1 MDETTKKL
9 NSIYRG
15 QIANRILLIIVML
28 LLIGNLTGTIILGV
42 QFKKFTVMLEPA
54 VEVISQLDVEA
65 LNNTLVT
72 LSSAIDVFK
81 INDALDTISK
91 IDFDGFSDVIS
102 GIDVDKLNSTL
113 EKIDE
118 ATKFMKRIGD
128 GMNSFLNQF
137 GINLNNN

>member
-91 IDFDGFSDVIS
+91 IDFEGFSDVIS